1 MSDANLVNKW
11 DPHLKVKLKKGR
23 HEVSQLS
30 KKVLA
35 ARPGDLSLV
44 PGTTWWKERTEF
56 RKLTLD
62 LTCVPIHVKN
72 E

>member
-1 MSDANLVNKW
+1 MAQ
-11 DPHLKVKLKKGR
+11 KVR
-23 HEVSQLS
+23 
-30 KKVLA
+30 VLA